1 MPNRI
6 IKESIKKSP
15 QIDELSWFE
24 EVVFYR
30 LMVTADDYGC
40 CDGRIIVLKNEL
52 FPTKDNVT
60 KNAVEQAISKLASV
74 GLLCEYTVNG
84 MPYLFFPTWEK
95 HQRVRNK
102 HRKFPQPQVSNLSA
116 DCCQMTADRHPE
128 SESESES
135 NPNPNPKES
144 TRTRFTPPTI
154 HEVTEYCQERQNSVD
169 PQQFVDFY
177 ASKGWRVGNQPM
189 RDWRAAV
196 RTWERR
202 DAGTKRQD
210 HKHGAD
216 RLLDMIERGD
226 FDEP

>member
-128 SESESES
+128 SESES
-135 NPNPNPKES
+135 NPNTNPKES

-154 HEVTEYCQERQNSVD
+154 HEVAEYCQERQNSVD

>member
-52 FPTKDNVT
+52 FPTKDDVT
-60 KNAVEQAISKLASV
+60 KKAVEQAISKLASV
-74 GLLCEYTVNG
+74 GLLCKYTVNG

-102 HRKFPQPQVSNLSA
+102 HRKFPQPQTCNLSA
-116 DCCQMTADRHPE
+116 DCCQMTADCHP
-128 SESESES
+128 ESESES

-144 TRTRFTPPTI
+144 TRARFTPPTI
-154 HEVTEYCQERQNSVD
+154 HEVAEYCQERQNSVD